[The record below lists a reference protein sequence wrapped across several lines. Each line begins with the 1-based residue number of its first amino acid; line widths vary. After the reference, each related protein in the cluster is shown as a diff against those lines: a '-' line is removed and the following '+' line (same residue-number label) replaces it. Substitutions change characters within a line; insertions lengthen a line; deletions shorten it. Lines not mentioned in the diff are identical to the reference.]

1 MLTKEE
7 KSVGRQ
13 SWRKR
18 LAYIRTSNDTYFGN
32 KTRRQML
39 RKRMKNKISKMS
51 KRYYNIKIGNWVR
64 ITWYLSHKAK
74 QKSLELKNGQPST

>member
-1 MLTKEE
+1 MLTKVE

-18 LAYIRTSNDTYFGN
+18 LEYIRTSNSTYFGN

-39 RKRMKNKISKMS
+39 RKRMKNKIGRVS

-64 ITWYLSHKAK
+64 TTWHLAHKAK
-74 QKSLELKNGQPST
+74 QKILELKDGQSST